1 MKTDQTNMAAM
12 LNTLTQLPRT
22 LVLLLQPQDF
32 SKYSGVSD
40 RDFLCDNILT
50 SRCGSIV
57 IIHFDQCLKL
67 SLLV

>member
-1 MKTDQTNMAAM
+1 MKTGQTNMAAM
-12 LNTLTQLPRT
+12 LDTLTQLPRT

-32 SKYSGVSD
+32 SKYSGVPD

-50 SRCGSIV
+50 SRCGSTV

>member
-1 MKTDQTNMAAM
+1 MAAM
-12 LNTLTQLPRT
+12 LDTLTQLPRT

-32 SKYSGVSD
+32 SKYSGVPD

-50 SRCGSIV
+50 SRFGST
-57 IIHFDQCLKL
+57 IIINFDQCLKL